1 MKFKVTISILT
12 FNRAQK
18 LYKILNDIHHQN
30 ENNFYKIIIYDNFS
44 TDNTIEI
51 IQKFKLKIKNLKHI
65 RQKKNIGYFN
75 NYIDAISKCKTNYI
89 WIMGDDDRINKGGL
103 NLVKNFILKNERFA
117 VLSLGSLNLKNQN
130 YNISINQRNYVKKRI
145 FNLKKDFYK
154 MGEISRNIFN
164 FKELNIFQPP
174 KIFRGF
180 PQLFFI
186 KSLFTSR
193 LPWFYLNENII
204 SRTNDISTDNSGNP
218 YSAIHLKKRLS
229 CEVNEYLFC
238 LESIKNNLSQIDYKI
253 VINILFNKNL
263 RSWFVESK
271 IKNNKILFQSYYFK
285 ILWENLNILN
295 KIIIIFIKYCPLFIF
310 QKFIYFKRDKIQKN
324 FDFKI
329 KFLLIGIINTLVNY
343 LFSITTYYLFY
354 KNFGFILYNI
364 LNVFFGVTFSFSMF
378 KFFLF
383 KTDINKYFIEY
394 FKSYLVYASKI
405 LIGIFLLFIFLEFL
419 QINIFISQ
427 ALVIVLTTLIT
438 YKGHKN
444 YTFKK

>member
-1 MKFKVTISILT
+1 
-12 FNRAQK
+12 
-18 LYKILNDIHHQN
+18 
-30 ENNFYKIIIYDNFS
+30 
-44 TDNTIEI
+44 
-51 IQKFKLKIKNLKHI
+51 
-65 RQKKNIGYFN
+65 
-75 NYIDAISKCKTNYI
+75 
-89 WIMGDDDRINKGGL
+89 MGDDDRINKGGL

-271 IKNNKILFQSYYFK
+271 IKNNYMMSY
-285 ILWENLNILN
+285 IHISHSNL
-295 KIIIIFIKYCPLFIF
+295 
-310 QKFIYFKRDKIQKN
+310 R
-324 FDFKI
+324 
-329 KFLLIGIINTLVNY
+329 T
-343 LFSITTYYLFY
+343 
-354 KNFGFILYNI
+354 
-364 LNVFFGVTFSFSMF
+364 
-378 KFFLF
+378 
-383 KTDINKYFIEY
+383 
-394 FKSYLVYASKI
+394 
-405 LIGIFLLFIFLEFL
+405 
-419 QINIFISQ
+419 
-427 ALVIVLTTLIT
+427 
-438 YKGHKN
+438 
-444 YTFKK
+444 